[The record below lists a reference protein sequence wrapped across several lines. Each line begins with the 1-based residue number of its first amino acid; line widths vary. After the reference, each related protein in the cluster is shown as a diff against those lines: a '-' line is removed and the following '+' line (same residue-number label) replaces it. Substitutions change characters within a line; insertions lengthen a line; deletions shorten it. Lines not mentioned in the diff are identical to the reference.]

1 MNKMSVK
8 LNTIESAK
16 EFCNVVSDSKYNDV
30 DIDLSCGR
38 YIIDAKSILG
48 ILSMDITK
56 KMTVT
61 FHGDGF
67 QRRKEFFDKLNK
79 WKAE

>member
-16 EFCNVVSDSKYNDV
+16 EFCNIVSDSQYNDV

-38 YIIDAKSILG
+38 YTIDAKSILG
-48 ILSMDITK
+48 ILSIDITK
-56 KMTVT
+56 KMVVT
-61 FHGDGF
+61 FRGDGF
-67 QRRKEFFDKLNK
+67 QRRKEFFEKLKK
-79 WKAE
+79 WEVE